1 MVIMEGRLQPPRPA
15 CFFVAIASGSEH
27 YQFEV
32 EAEIV
37 RRFGEISARSEV
49 YSFSEFSRYYD
60 REMGGPV
67 WKYLAA
73 LESYRNPD
81 QLVEVKLF
89 TEDLQARY
97 LREGPGEPARLVNI
111 DPGYL
116 NGWQVVLATV
126 KNSSHR
132 IYLSSGVYCELTL
145 RYKKNRYESMP
156 WTYPDYAAPFV
167 QEFLSARRAE
177 YLSWCGD

>member
-1 MVIMEGRLQPPRPA
+1 MAIMEGRLQPPRPA
-15 CFFVAIASGSEH
+15 CFFFAISSGRED
-27 YQFEV
+27 YQPEV
-32 EAEIV
+32 EAEIA
-37 RRFGEISARSEV
+37 RRFGEISARTEV
-49 YSFSEFSRYYD
+49 YSFSQFSRYYD

-67 WKYLAA
+67 WKYLVA
-73 LESYRNPD
+73 LERYRNPD
-81 QLVEVKLF
+81 ELVEVKLF
-89 TEDLQARY
+89 TEDLQGRS
-97 LREGPGEPARLVNI
+97 LRESPGGRARLVNI

-145 RYKKNRYESMP
+145 RYKNNRYESMP
-156 WTYPDYAAPFV
+156 WTYPDYAVPFV

-177 YLSWCGD
+177 YLSRCGD